1 MELARRHLKTS
12 SILVLLLAGLSFVQA
27 VLEIFFGDLNH
38 AVIPEGAPENIL
50 LITKIV
56 LLSFTVLFLVPE
68 IYIGIKGLR
77 VAKKPNSSRGHII
90 WATVLFVLTI
100 VSLIEPIV
108 AIVTKSGAGDNVG
121 MLLNFLLD
129 AIIYFE
135 YIRCAKAVAKG
146 K

>member
-1 MELARRHLKTS
+1 MA
-12 SILVLLLAGLSFVQA
+12 
-27 VLEIFFGDLNH
+27 
-38 AVIPEGAPENIL
+38 
-50 LITKIV
+50 
-56 LLSFTVLFLVPE
+56 E

-135 YIRCAKAVAKG
+135 YIRCAKAVANG